1 MKNIALVTDS
11 TTDLNE
17 SMQKEFDA
25 HILRLKVDF
34 GKQIFEDGD
43 LSPVEFYLRLLRE
56 QETPSTIPPSID
68 DFTALYESLLDSHE
82 EIISIHLSEALS
94 KTIAIAREARVKLG
108 AANRIHLV
116 DSGSVSLGTAL
127 LVAEAAKE
135 IRDGLETKD
144 ILKNLHGV
152 QNNTETMFILD
163 TLLFLRRGGR
173 IGRLRGMV
181 ASFLNVKPILQV
193 TQGEFDAAGR
203 ARDLDQAMET
213 LVNLFREKSQ
223 GRRVIGMG
231 VVHGSARDAGMML
244 KRILEN
250 TFAVE
255 TNYFSEVGPVIGA
268 HSGPG
273 LVGAALRFAETS

>member
-1 MKNIALVTDS
+1 MGSIALVTDS

-17 SMQKEFDA
+17 SMQKEFKT
-25 HILRLKVDF
+25 HVLRLKVVF
-34 GKQIFEDGD
+34 GTQVLNDGD

-56 QETPSTIPPSID
+56 QESPTTLPPDLEEFI
-68 DFTALYESLLDSHE
+68 ALYESLLENHD

-94 KTIAIAREARVKLG
+94 KTIAVAREARVKLG
-108 AANRIHLV
+108 ATNRIHLV
-116 DSGSVSLGTAL
+116 DSGSLSLGTAL

-135 IRDGLETKD
+135 IRVGFETKD

-152 QNNTETMFILD
+152 QNTTETMLILD

-181 ASFLNVKPILQV
+181 ASFLNVKPIIQV
-193 TQGEFDAAGR
+193 TEGEFEAAGK

-213 LVNLFREKSQ
+213 MVSLFREKSQ
-223 GRRVIGMG
+223 GRRVISMG
-231 VVHGSARDAGMML
+231 VVHGSARDAGMRL
-244 KRILEN
+244 KRMLEN

-255 TNYFSEVGPVIGA
+255 TCYFSEVGPVIGV

-273 LVGAALRFAETS
+273 LVGATLRFAKTS